1 MPPALPRT
9 RGSVWRPAQDVT
21 ALVLALALIGA
32 AACAPAIRRTGD
44 APLQPQQLAELWV
57 APDDITRRD
66 LFHGP
71 GGRAHVPNPDERFE
85 VTDVDTTGASPG
97 YDVKDSKGRK
107 WKVKLGEEV
116 QPEIVASRLLWAIG
130 FHQPPMYYVA
140 KLELDGGKPEHQGQS
155 ARLRAE
161 FGYDKEG
168 DWSWHENPFVDSRPL
183 NGMLVANLLLNNWDI
198 KPSQNRIYEMD
209 DPKQRPRKRYVVQD
223 LGASL
228 GMTAWPT
235 GTKNNIEN
243 FEVQRLI
250 RNVTTDG
257 VEFDYAARHQEL
269 LKRLTPEDVVWTCR
283 LLNQL
288 TDQQWNDMFRAAN
301 YEPEL
306 ARRFITKLKQKM
318 NEGLALAG
326 TDGAARR

>member
-1 MPPALPRT
+1 MSDPLPRT
-9 RGSVWRPAQDVT
+9 HGSGWHPLQNAAALV
-21 ALVLALALIGA
+21 LVLALAA

-44 APLQPQQLAELWV
+44 GLLPPQQLAELWV

-71 GGRAHVPNPDERFE
+71 GGKADMPNPDERYE
-85 VTDVDTTGASPG
+85 VTDVDATGASPG
-97 YDVKDSKGRK
+97 YDVVDAKGRK
-107 WKVKLGEEV
+107 WKAKLGEEV

-140 KLELDGGKPEHQGQS
+140 ELKLDGGKPEHQGQP

-161 FGYDKEG
+161 FGYDKED
-168 DWSWHENPFVDSRPL
+168 DWSWHENPFVGSRPL

-209 DPKQRPRKRYVVQD
+209 DPRQRPRRRYVVQD

-235 GTKNNIEN
+235 GTKNNIAN
-243 FEVQRLI
+243 FEVQRFI
-250 RNVTTDG
+250 RNVTGDR

-269 LKRLTPEDVVWTCR
+269 LKSLTSEDVVWTCR
-283 LLNQL
+283 LLDQL
-288 TDQQWNDMFRAAN
+288 TDDQWNDMFRAAN

-306 ARRFITKLKQKM
+306 ARRFIIKLKQKM
-318 NEGLALAG
+318 NEGLALG
-326 TDGAARR
+326 DQDGASRR